1 MERPSMSWWTRTG
14 IAFSSTL
21 KDTHWSLRIHPF
33 RLALKSH
40 LNLGVFTLCLLSLAG
55 CSTTPGQVTQI
66 QLSSAGGGPPP
77 IPPIKRSGTAQ
88 RSVFTPPAPKTQYLV
103 LSLGEQPTRTVLV
116 VSVVPTGF
124 TPLLTLPPG
133 TIIVH
138 DYDYT
143 NVPARY
149 YRCMPL
155 P

>member
-1 MERPSMSWWTRTG
+1 MSWWTRTG

-40 LNLGVFTLCLLSLAG
+40 LNLGVFTLCLLSLVG

-66 QLSSAGGGPPP
+66 QRPASGGGPPP
-77 IPPIKRSGTAQ
+77 IPPIKRAGTAQ
-88 RSVFTPPAPKTQYLV
+88 RDVFTPTTIKTQFLV
-103 LSLGEQPTRTVLV
+103 LSLGEQPTRTVLG

-143 NVPARY
+143 NTSARF
-149 YRCMPL
+149 YRCRPL